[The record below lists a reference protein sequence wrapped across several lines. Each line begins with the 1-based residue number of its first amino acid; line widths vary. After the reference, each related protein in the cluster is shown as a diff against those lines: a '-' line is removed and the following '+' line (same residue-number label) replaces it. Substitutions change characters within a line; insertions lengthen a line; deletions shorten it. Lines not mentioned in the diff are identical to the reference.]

1 MSFLFEILILLMVI
15 CKISSYPEINTT
27 YITNCNSCD
36 LNYFEDNL
44 NNLNNYN
51 ILPIVI
57 CLYFINIII

>member
-15 CKISSYPEINTT
+15 CKIRSYPEINTT
-27 YITNCNSCD
+27 YINNCNNYDDCD
-36 LNYFEDNL
+36 FNYFEDNL
-44 NNLNNYN
+44 NLNY